1 MEENVL
7 PLRDLHLPE
16 AVGWWPLAPGWW
28 GVIAVVTAS
37 LGYLAW
43 RFLF

>member
-1 MEENVL
+1 MDPDQL

-28 GVIAVVTAS
+28 VLIALAIA
-37 LGYLAW
+37 GCIYLLY
-43 RFLF
+43 RQ